1 MSSTEEKLD
10 ALIESVAAL
19 AERQK
24 ANQRDL
30 DNKLKTLE
38 KDVAAANED
47 ATERALKR
55 AKRDRPIE
63 FKRKGHQEQYVFN
76 EEVDDRLEA
85 AAKKIKRLAPTA
97 TDGDSKKLLQ
107 EALDELKEGQEAIA
121 ERQKHIR
128 IADQSEYHWRTVEV
142 YKCGGLGDN
151 DEDAKRIKEAERD
164 VASQINRDKRKP
176 NKERRPPPPPR
187 HPIYCHSGHQG
198 CHSLPKC
205 CYLHCRRPPPTPARI
220 LQATGAL
227 L

>member
-1 MSSTEEKLD
+1 MASTEEKLD

-24 ANQRDL
+24 ANQYDL

-38 KDVAAANED
+38 KDVAAVNED

-76 EEVDDRLEA
+76 EEVEDRLEA

-97 TDGDSKKLLQ
+97 TYGDSKKFLQ

-121 ERQKHIR
+121 KRQKHIH
-128 IADQSEYHWRTVEV
+128 IADQSEYHWRTVEA
-142 YKCGGLGDN
+142 YKFGG
-151 DEDAKRIKEAERD
+151 
-164 VASQINRDKRKP
+164 
-176 NKERRPPPPPR
+176 
-187 HPIYCHSGHQG
+187 
-198 CHSLPKC
+198 
-205 CYLHCRRPPPTPARI
+205 AR
-220 LQATGAL
+220 G
-227 L
+227 